1 MTFDKV
7 VLESDTLR
15 LEPLT
20 WEHKQGLCAA
30 IADGELWNL
39 HVTLV
44 PHPDNIDAFID
55 RALDLYVKGDGITFV
70 TLDKNCGKIVGSSR
84 FMKADFAN
92 KKIEIGNTFLAKSAQ
107 RTKVNT
113 QAKLLMLSYAF
124 DELNFNRVE
133 FLTDYLNKKSRDA
146 ILNLGAKQ
154 EGILCNHMV
163 MPDGRVR
170 DSVLFSIISSSWP
183 GIKMHLT
190 NKLK

>member
-1 MTFDKV
+1 MTFDKI
-7 VLESDTLR
+7 VLESNLVR

-20 WEHKQGLCAA
+20 REHKQGLCEA
-30 IADGELWNL
+30 ISDGELWKL
-39 HVTLV
+39 QVTLV

-55 RALDLYVKGDGITFV
+55 KALDLYATGDGITFV
-70 TLDKNCGKIVGSSR
+70 TVDNHSNKIVGSSR
-84 FMKADFAN
+84 FMKADFSH
-92 KKIEIGNTFLAKSAQ
+92 KKVEIGYTFLAKSAQ
-107 RTKVNT
+107 RTRINT

-124 DELNFNRVE
+124 DELHFNRVE

-170 DSVLFSIISSSWP
+170 DSVLFSIIN
-183 GIKMHLT
+183 G
-190 NKLK
+190 

>member
-1 MTFDKV
+1 MTFDKI
-7 VLESDTLR
+7 VLESNSVR

-20 WEHKQGLCAA
+20 REHKQGLCEA
-30 IADGELWNL
+30 ISDGELWNL
-39 HVTLV
+39 QVTLV

-55 RALDLYVKGDGITFV
+55 KALDLYATGDGITFV
-70 TLDKNCGKIVGSSR
+70 IVDNQSNKIVGSSR
-84 FMKADFAN
+84 FMKADFSH
-92 KKIEIGNTFLAKSAQ
+92 KKVEIGYTFLAKSAQ
-107 RTKVNT
+107 RTRINT

-124 DELNFNRVE
+124 DELHFNRVE

-154 EGILCNHMV
+154 EGVLCNHMI

-170 DSVLFSIISSSWP
+170 DSVLFSIINGSWP
-183 GIKMHLT
+183 GIKMYLT

>member
-1 MTFDKV
+1 MTFNNL
-7 VLESDTLR
+7 VLESDTVR
-15 LEPLT
+15 LEPLNI
-20 WEHKQGLCAA
+20 EHKQGLCEA
-30 IADGELWNL
+30 ICDGELWNL

-55 RALDLYVKGDGITFV
+55 RALELYAKGDGITFV
-70 TLDKNCGKIVGSSR
+70 TIDKKSNKIVGSSR

-92 KKIEIGNTFLAKSAQ
+92 KKVEIGNTFLAKSAQ
-107 RTKVNT
+107 RTTVNT

-133 FLTDYLNKKSRDA
+133 FLTDYLNKKSRAA

-170 DSVLFSIISSSWP
+170 DSVLFSIINGSWP

-190 NKLK
+190 DKLK